1 MNMSTSYAFVPPSSS
16 YSTSSSS
23 SSSSSSSGWSWRQ
36 RFHAFL
42 LRRALG
48 PIFHRESHAD
58 LHRSVNSIDWS
69 AGTLVLVD
77 VQLDPVYL
85 TNVLWN
91 ALKTK
96 KEDDDAAKNETS
108 ASDDAAMNDNEHDET
123 DDDDSNIIH
132 DLAVHKASIRRF
144 EVRLDF
150 IDDGIQAS
158 KSSAAY
164 ALLRGMFGGAV
175 TSNDINNETDET
187 TGMALRVHV
196 TIDKLDIV
204 LAPSSGE
211 DEDYRYDG
219 RRKQPK
225 HEHRRQDSTDS
236 TESNSGFFSSLFD
249 AAMRSLRL
257 STNVTNVSIQVHSS
271 IPPLTTRRD
280 HHHHHRHGCWL
291 DLHIASAR
299 YYDALMIDDVT
310 NKKKDRYGNGKCK
323 SGERMVVSKVL
334 DWDGITV
341 HVGNSSSIQEDFVT
355 TAVPPMLQCHGRGQ
369 VKFRVFQTQSKGDN
383 ILEGLSTRQDIE
395 ADLGEKISVEV
406 DAHSV
411 LRLIEIFDTA
421 RGKRFVEGDD
431 GASATDDFVDAW
443 CDDDIDKC
451 VGSEEEQDRIN
462 RYQGVPEYVLTDE
475 FSREAYERVMKQY
488 TEARHLARTRE
499 VRGGQLFPFV
509 DQNDDDGISF
519 DAFFDAND
527 HSVGYFS
534 MLNEVAPGDN
544 SLPHQK
550 IGRETKIE
558 IELAEI
564 TVKMQFGLSTVED
577 GIDSGLEEQ
586 HLNLSMGDLRVITF
600 CKNDKERNL
609 NCCMSH
615 FDIEGNFD
623 GQTDS
628 VLRFLDESDVDGG
641 LISNPSCISLMAE
654 IAYASDNDQGHSCC
668 QIDVTLQPLEI
679 TYQQRAFR
687 CLTEFSLKLPHRSD
701 SMTNSDGN
709 QTDKSADMHFS
720 VSCSTVILIV
730 PCQQNL
736 EHTYKP
742 LFLRHGYID
751 HASRGRGYFCLG
763 LELGNIIIDLSNKEI
778 ISDNTQ
784 LPSKESKAAMS
795 CSNVILFVR
804 GIEIERERKKRKF
817 ASLISRRVDIV
828 AFTGD
833 EENESTIS
841 ICTQT
846 QTSKGLSSFPII
858 IPLSSTK
865 ARQDMD
871 ESDDEFDD
879 FAEAEVNNSTTG
891 ILSSDPQYILSSE
904 ANEAERHLSMNIP
917 NIFFDLST
925 CEMQELS
932 YALSSFRLPKDD
944 TESDVRNGKS
954 QINNMLG
961 LALNVGQVSIVLHCS
976 KAMESNSY
984 SFVFDKLQIHT
995 LLGKSGI
1002 RNVRFLC
1009 HDVTLYELSDFSS
1022 VDQIRK
1028 CPTSSDERCLR
1039 IRQRLVKSSSTIARA
1054 IAFRQ
1059 KICQPLSPETPAFLV
1074 DLLLRGDEESDEMSV
1089 HINIYDVTYRY
1100 IMQSQWLHNIFALIN
1115 GGQSNDDKQ
1124 NAESPPSLINL
1135 FVNLSDCNLDYIS
1148 PITFRNPARIIIRMG
1163 EIRFSSTI
1171 VTPSATIQAYKA
1183 SISDL
1188 RLHICNYRHS
1198 YNEENARLSRAQRH
1212 FRKEDMFVPE
1222 NTKFISG
1229 RNIVGLDD
1237 GLCRMDFVNVVILD
1251 RLDATIYKLG
1261 NGSRRKEPAITVS
1274 VALGKLSVSACQDSF
1289 SCLIQT
1295 YNEWFIILT
1304 AISEEEL
1311 MKLREL
1317 SKVHG
1322 NQFSTQDNEVALP
1335 NNDIDDTELQTP
1347 NTKSSPPVSSS
1358 VAEQQC
1364 RDDIVM
1370 LDLTKTLLF
1379 QSYYSLD
1386 INTARQTSNQSRS
1399 IETDNFTMITRREE
1413 DDPGHTPSND
1423 DEWATVE
1430 HGFMQKTEIPR
1441 EKHEAADWILC
1452 DSQSNADSS
1461 TQSTPVKVFPQ
1472 HIPIKPILDPF
1483 SRVSHVNAAK
1493 LAGTDNDPDIGI
1505 RVIVRDSSIAFRFF
1519 DGLDWVNDAPK
1530 LHERKEKP
1538 KDRRAELLS
1547 SLFDTGPSSTFDS
1560 IPLPEER
1567 NQKLQRDIA
1576 RRKLSRNV
1584 HKYFQISFNGVQIK
1598 NDSFSESKE
1607 HRLASCLD
1615 FSASDFNIVETISTG
1630 DHLKMIGEW
1639 INHIYH
1645 PRDDSDGM
1653 IMLRMI
1659 TKHPKLR
1666 ISSDGKVMS
1675 DESRATLELLPL
1687 RCYLNQNS
1695 LRFIRNF
1702 FRKTDGDGALF
1713 NAGDDD
1719 GVVSD
1724 DGIIDIFF
1732 ESFKVRPCKV
1742 KVDYQP
1748 ENMDI
1753 HSFREGHYIELL
1765 NICPLEEMILT
1776 LQPTEMKNLT
1786 GWGPVFSELSSRW
1799 LEDICSTQA
1808 HKFLTRSSPFQPISN
1823 LGDPLFDL
1831 AMVLI
1836 IPEGNITAYFR
1847 GVVSGTTIFA
1857 GKVALEALSTAAK
1870 LTRFAANQLN
1880 NKALPSAPRRPKR
1893 APRHAGDAALHAYE
1907 SVARGLREANY
1918 NIVSIPL
1925 REYQNSGVRGAA
1937 GTIMRGVPIAVICP
1951 IAGASEALSYTL
1963 LGLRNQLRP
1972 DLRKEDDAFLE
1983 DYY

>member
-1 MNMSTSYAFVPPSSS
+1 M
-16 YSTSSSS
+16 
-23 SSSSSSSGWSWRQ
+23 
-36 RFHAFL
+36 
-42 LRRALG
+42 
-48 PIFHRESHAD
+48 
-58 LHRSVNSIDWS
+58 
-69 AGTLVLVD
+69 LVD

-85 TNVLWN
+85 TNFLWN
-91 ALKTK
+91 TIKTK
-96 KEDDDAAKNETS
+96 KVNDNAVKGQTVTDF
-108 ASDDAAMNDNEHDET
+108 DAAMNNDKEHDEINDE
-123 DDDDSNIIH
+123 DDYIIH
-132 DLAVHKASIRRF
+132 KITAHKARIRRF
-144 EVRLDF
+144 EVRLDV
-150 IDDGIQAS
+150 IDDGILAS

-164 ALLRGMFGGAV
+164 ALLCGVFGGAV
-175 TSNDINNETDET
+175 TSNDSHEADDSVATAGI
-187 TGMALRVHV
+187 ALRVHV
-196 TIDKLDIV
+196 TIDGLDIV
-204 LAPSSGE
+204 LAPSSGVNE
-211 DEDYRYDG
+211 ENRDDG
-219 RRKQPK
+219 RKKPTK
-225 HEHRRQDSTDS
+225 HGHRHQDSTDS
-236 TESNSGFFSSLFD
+236 TESNSGFFASLFD
-249 AAMRSLRL
+249 AAMRSLQL
-257 STNVTNVSIQVHSS
+257 SIIVTNVSIQVHSA
-271 IPPLTTRRD
+271 IPPTLTRHD
-280 HHHHHRHGCWL
+280 PPPHHHHGCWL
-291 DLHIASAR
+291 ELRIASAR

-310 NKKKDRYGNGKCK
+310 NKKKDQYGNDKSN
-323 SGERMVVSKVL
+323 SGERMIVSKVL
-334 DWDGITV
+334 EWDGITV
-341 HVGNSSSIQEDFVT
+341 HVHDLTTIQEDIVST
-355 TAVPPMLQCHGRGQ
+355 VSPLLQCRGRGQ
-369 VKFRVFQTQSKGDN
+369 VRFRVFQTQGDDHP
-383 ILEGLSTRQDIE
+383 LEGLSTRQDIE
-395 ADLGEKISVEV
+395 ADLGETISVEV
-406 DAHSV
+406 DVRSV
-411 LRLIEIFDTA
+411 LHLIEIFDTVN
-421 RGKRFVEGDD
+421 GKRLVEGDD
-431 GASATDDFVDAW
+431 CASVTDAFVDAW

-451 VGSEEEQDRIN
+451 VGSEDEQDRSN
-462 RYQGVPEYVLTDE
+462 RYPGTPDVPEYVLTDE
-475 FSREAYERVMKQY
+475 FSREVYERVMKQY

-499 VRGGQLFPFV
+499 FRGGQLFPFV

-534 MLNEVAPGDN
+534 ILNEAAPGDN
-544 SLPHQK
+544 SLPRQK
-550 IGRETKIE
+550 ICREMKIE
-558 IELAEI
+558 IGLAEI
-564 TVKMQFGLSTVED
+564 TVNIQFGLSTVDD

-586 HLNLSMGDLRVITF
+586 HLNLSMGDLKVITF
-600 CKNDKERNL
+600 CKNDESKL

-615 FDIEGNFD
+615 FDIEGKFD

-628 VLRFLDESDVDGG
+628 LLRFFDESDAEGG
-641 LISNPSCISLMAE
+641 LTSNPPCISLMAE
-654 IAYASDNDQGHSCC
+654 SNDQGHACC
-668 QIDVTLQPLEI
+668 QMDVTIQPMEM
-679 TYQQRAFR
+679 THQERAFR
-687 CLTEFSLKLPHRSD
+687 CLTEFALQLPDRSESITKL
-701 SMTNSDGN
+701 DGK
-709 QTDKSADMHFS
+709 QTDKSADVHLTLA
-720 VSCSTVILIV
+720 CSTVILIV
-730 PCQQNL
+730 PSQQNL

-742 LFLRHGYID
+742 LFLRHGHID
-751 HASRGRGYFCLG
+751 HVSGGRVSFCLG

-778 ISDNTQ
+778 IRDDTQ
-784 LPSKESKAAMS
+784 LRSKVPKAAMS
-795 CSNVILFVR
+795 CNNVILFAR
-804 GIEIERERKKRKF
+804 GTEIDRGRRKQKF
-817 ASLISRRVDIV
+817 ASLITRRVDIV

-833 EENESTIS
+833 EESESTIS

-846 QTSKGLSSFPII
+846 QTSKGSSFPII

-879 FAEAEVNNSTTG
+879 LTEVEVNNISTRVQ
-891 ILSSDPQYILSSE
+891 SSDPQYILSSE
-904 ANEAERHLSMNIP
+904 ANEAERHLCINIP
-917 NIFFDLST
+917 NVFFDLST

-932 YALSSFRLPKDD
+932 YALSSFRLTKDD
-944 TESDVRNGKS
+944 AESVRNCKS
-954 QINNMLG
+954 QINSMLG
-961 LALNVGQVSIVLHCS
+961 LAINVGQVSIVLHGS

-984 SFVFDKLQIHT
+984 SFVFDKLQLHT
-995 LLGKSGI
+995 LIGSSGI

-1009 HDVTLYELSDFSS
+1009 HDVTLYELSKFSS
-1022 VDQIRK
+1022 VDQIRSE
-1028 CPTSSDERCLR
+1028 CPASSNERCLR
-1039 IRQRLVKSSSTIARA
+1039 IRQRLVKCPSTIARA

-1059 KICQPLSPETPAFLV
+1059 KICQPLSPETPALLV

-1089 HINIYDVTYRY
+1089 YINIYDVTYRY
-1100 IMQSQWLHNIFALIN
+1100 IMQSRWLHNVFALIN
-1115 GGQSNDDKQ
+1115 GGQSNDYASRKQ
-1124 NAESPPSLINL
+1124 CAEPPPSLINL
-1135 FVNLSDCNLDYIS
+1135 IVNLSDCNLDYSS
-1148 PITFRNPARIIIRMG
+1148 PTTFRNPARIIIRMG

-1188 RLHICNYRHS
+1188 RLYICNYRHS

-1212 FRKEDMFVPE
+1212 FRKEDLFVPE
-1222 NTKFISG
+1222 NAKFLME
-1229 RNIVGLDD
+1229 RNIVELDD
-1237 GLCRMDFVNVVILD
+1237 GLCRMNFVNVVLLD
-1251 RLDATIYKLG
+1251 RLDANIYKMG

-1274 VALGKLSVSACQDSF
+1274 LVLGKLSISACQDSF

-1295 YNEWFIILT
+1295 YNEWFIKLT
-1304 AISEEEL
+1304 ALSEEEL
-1311 MKLREL
+1311 TKLREL
-1317 SKVHG
+1317 SKVHV
-1322 NQFSTQDNEVALP
+1322 NQVSTQDNEDALP
-1335 NNDIDDTELQTP
+1335 NNDIDDTEMQIP

-1399 IETDNFTMITRREE
+1399 IKTENFTMITRREE

-1430 HGFMQKTEIPR
+1430 HGFMQNTEIPR

-1452 DSQSNADSS
+1452 DLQSNAASS

-1472 HIPIKPILDPF
+1472 HIPVKPILDPF
-1483 SRVSHVNAAK
+1483 SRVSHVNTAK

-1505 RVIVRDSSIAFRFF
+1505 RIIVRDSSIAFRFF
-1519 DGLDWVNDAPK
+1519 DGFDWVNDAPK
-1530 LHERKEKP
+1530 LHECKEKP

-1576 RRKLSRNV
+1576 RRKLRRNV
-1584 HKYFQISFNGVQIK
+1584 HKFFQISFNGVQIK

-1630 DHLKMIGEW
+1630 DNLKMIVEW
-1639 INHIYH
+1639 INNIHH

-1695 LRFIRNF
+1695 LRFIRDF
-1702 FRKTDGDGALF
+1702 FKKSDREGALF
-1713 NAGDDD
+1713 DAGED

-1776 LQPTEMKNLT
+1776 FQPTEMKDLT
-1786 GWGPVFSELSSRW
+1786 GWGPVFSELLSRW

-1808 HKFLTRSSPFQPISN
+1808 HKFLTRASPFQPISN

-1831 AMVLI
+1831 AMVII

-1857 GKVALEALSTAAK
+1857 GKIAVEALSTAAK

-1893 APRHAGDAALHAYE
+1893 APRHAGDAAIHAFE
-1907 SVARGLREANY
+1907 SVARGFREANY
-1918 NIVSIPL
+1918 KIVAIPL

-1937 GTIMRGVPIAVICP
+1937 GSALRGVPIAVLCP

-1972 DLRKEDDAFLE
+1972 DLRKEDDAFLAE
-1983 DYY
+1983 DYF